1 MIITLSDVFPVRKSY
16 TDIVSAATDHFA
28 AVDSKVFASL
38 PADVQCGD
46 VLDSTG
52 ALYTS
57 GADAF
62 VVVSDFVSAGGGKT
76 VNVLRAP
83 NVGSFVALKADNL
96 NAANHVAAITAL
108 ESKGFV
114 CRPFFTS

>member
-1 MIITLSDVFPVRKSY
+1 MIVDLTELFPIRKSF
-16 TDIVSAATDHFA
+16 TDVLSYATDSFA
-28 AVDSKVFASL
+28 VVEGRVFDL
-38 PADVQCGD
+38 PADIECGD
-46 VLDSTG
+46 VIGADG

-57 GADAF
+57 GDDAF
-62 VVVSDFVSAGGGKT
+62 VVVSDFVSA
-76 VNVLRAP
+76 VLRAP

-96 NAANHVAAITAL
+96 HAANHAAAITTL

>member
-1 MIITLSDVFPVRKSY
+1 MIDLTELFPIRKSF
-16 TDIVSAATDHFA
+16 TDVVSYATDSFA
-28 AVDSKVFASL
+28 AVEGRVFDLS
-38 PADVQCGD
+38 ADIQCGD
-46 VLDSTG
+46 VIDADGDLF
-52 ALYTS
+52 AS
-57 GADAF
+57 GDDAY
-62 VVVSDFVSAGGGKT
+62 VVVSDAVSAGDGKT

-96 NAANHVAAITAL
+96 NAANHAAAITTL

>member
-1 MIITLSDVFPVRKSY
+1 MINLTELFPIRKSF
-16 TDIVSAATDHFA
+16 TDIVSYATDAFA
-28 AVDSKVFASL
+28 AVEAHVFDDI
-38 PADVQCGD
+38 PADIECGD
-46 VLDSTG
+46 VVDATG

-57 GADAF
+57 GDTAF
-62 VVVSDFVSAGGGKT
+62 VVVSDFVSAGDGKT

-96 NAANHVAAITAL
+96 NAANHAAAITAL
-108 ESKGFV
+108 EAKGFV

>member
-1 MIITLSDVFPVRKSY
+1 MIDLTELFPIRKSF
-16 TDIVSAATDHFA
+16 TDVVSYATDSFA
-28 AVDSKVFASL
+28 VIEGRVFDL

-46 VLDSTG
+46 VI
-52 ALYTS
+52 
-57 GADAF
+57 GADATLYASGNDAY
-62 VVVSDFVSAGGGKT
+62 VVVSDFVHAGNGKT

-96 NAANHVAAITAL
+96 NAANHAAAIATL

>member
-1 MIITLSDVFPVRKSY
+1 MIVDLTELFPIRKSF
-16 TDIVSAATDHFA
+16 TDVVSYATDSFA
-28 AVDSKVFASL
+28 AVEGRVFDL
-38 PADVQCGD
+38 PADIECGD
-46 VLDSTG
+46 VIGADG

-57 GADAF
+57 GDDAY
-62 VVVSDFVSAGGGKT
+62 VVVSDAVSAGDGKT

-96 NAANHVAAITAL
+96 NAANYAAAITTL